1 MVNFE
6 MKEDDE
12 NEDEIIEKRRQQ
24 RLVILQKYKSQ
35 EPCDSPA
42 VSAVSS
48 PSGSESNT
56 RIPSSKTIPKTL
68 VSNDDNNDKNQN
80 ISKSENIFGV
90 DKPNSKPEEKV
101 YELSDMFADDYKVRI
116 SSWKSLYFT

>member
-24 RLVILQKYKSQ
+24 RFAILQKYKSQ

-48 PSGSESNT
+48 LSGSECNT
-56 RIPSSKTIPKTL
+56 RIPSSKSIPKTL
-68 VSNDDNNDKNQN
+68 VSNDDKNDKNQN
-80 ISKSENIFGV
+80 ISKSENIFDV

-101 YELSDMFADDYKVRI
+101 YELSDMFADDYKVGI
-116 SSWKSLYFT
+116 SS